1 VRDDHGKHYQLESF
15 DAARRLAGP
24 LFDAGGRSM
33 LAKDFEAGTR
43 GKICRN
49 LTDIGAKTIQIS
61 CNVQVYV
68 KG

>member
-1 VRDDHGKHYQLESF
+1 MTTAKTISLKALTQRGVLPARYSPWEAEPLNAGQGLRSRDSGQNLQE
-15 DAARRLAGP
+15 
-24 LFDAGGRSM
+24 
-33 LAKDFEAGTR
+33 
-43 GKICRN
+43 